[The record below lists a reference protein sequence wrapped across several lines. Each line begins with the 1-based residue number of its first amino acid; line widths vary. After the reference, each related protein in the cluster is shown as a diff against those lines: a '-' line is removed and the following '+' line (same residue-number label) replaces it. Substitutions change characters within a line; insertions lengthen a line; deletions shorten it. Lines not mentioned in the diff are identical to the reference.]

1 MKLSLIAEVGGL
13 GLLAIAGG
21 LIIIPLGIAIA
32 GLGLLWVSF
41 RLDEGREKRRT
52 GDLR

>member
-32 GLGLLWVSF
+32 GLALLWISF

>member
-1 MKLSLIAEVGGL
+1 MKLSLLAELGGL

-21 LIIIPLGIAIA
+21 LILIPLGIAIA
-32 GLGLLWVSF
+32 GVALLWMSY
-41 RLDEGREKRRT
+41 RLDEGRRKRT

>member
-1 MKLSLIAEVGGL
+1 MKLSLIAELGGL

-21 LIIIPLGIAIA
+21 LVLIPLGIAIA
-32 GLGLLWVSF
+32 GLGLLWMSY
-41 RLDEGREKRRT
+41 RLDEGRERKRT